1 MNTSAG
7 LRSTQRFL
15 IMLPPSATPSEQEH
29 VFDAAKELISTGDVY
44 VASAHQRTME
54 DRDNVRFLP
63 LRKGDLPH
71 FGSISTVMIVKD
83 RTMVSAAEQAYPNA
97 KVLVFE
103 PADSRQIVDY
113 EQQRA
118 LSETLFLAA

>member
-1 MNTSAG
+1 MNTHAS

-15 IMLPPSATPSEQEH
+15 IMLPLSATPSEQEH
-29 VFDAAKELISTGDVY
+29 VVNVAKELTSTGDVY
-44 VASAHQRTME
+44 IASASQRTME

-63 LRKGDLPH
+63 LRSGDLPR
-71 FGSISTVMIVKD
+71 FGKVSTVMIVKD
-83 RTMVSAAEQAYPNA
+83 RTMVPAAEQAYPDA

-103 PADSRQIVDY
+103 PADSGQIVGY

-118 LSETLFLAA
+118 LSEALSLAA